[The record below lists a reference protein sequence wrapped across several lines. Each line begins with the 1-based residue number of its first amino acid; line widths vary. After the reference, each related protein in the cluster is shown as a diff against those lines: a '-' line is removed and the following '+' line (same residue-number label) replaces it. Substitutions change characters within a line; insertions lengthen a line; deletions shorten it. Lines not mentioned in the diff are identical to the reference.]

1 VNRAVIAMTA
11 EIPVVIG
18 VPPPEIAVIPP
29 DIIVI
34 SQATKAGRQ
43 LL

>member
-1 VNRAVIAMTA
+1 MNGAVIAMTA

-18 VPPPEIAVIPP
+18 IPPSEIAVIPS
-29 DIIVI
+29 DIFVI
-34 SQATKAGRQ
+34 SQATKAGGQ